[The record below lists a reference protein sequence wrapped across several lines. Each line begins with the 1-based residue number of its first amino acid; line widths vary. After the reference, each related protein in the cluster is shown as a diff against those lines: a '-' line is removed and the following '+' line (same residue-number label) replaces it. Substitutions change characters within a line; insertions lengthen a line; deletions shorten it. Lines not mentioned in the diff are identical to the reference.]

1 MVKISPEIAT
11 FRPQYKETFQATM
24 DIHQMEQKEVPLR
37 LQNNRMNI
45 SDIFFHLSL
54 QYYLIFPSPG
64 GIPLP
69 KTKNKTV
76 LDIASPSIIIFLI
89 ALNRIWLKFDTNNT
103 NNVNKKPKL
112 NREHLCRSI
121 LLTLLWLF
129 FPFANTRK
137 NIPLNKEKGIF
148 SSVFS
153 VKGRPKQI
161 CNKFNCNCYR
171 K

>member
-1 MVKISPEIAT
+1 MKIW
-11 FRPQYKETFQATM
+11 
-24 DIHQMEQKEVPLR
+24 
-37 LQNNRMNI
+37 
-45 SDIFFHLSL
+45 DIFFHLSL
-54 QYYLIFPSPG
+54 RYYLIFPSPG

-69 KTKNKTV
+69 KTMSKTI

-112 NREHLCRSI
+112 NREHLCRSV

-129 FPFANTRK
+129 FLPIPRPRKIPFHWIR
-137 NIPLNKEKGIF
+137 NKEKGIF
-148 SSVFS
+148 SIFS
-153 VKGRPKQI
+153 LKGRPKQI

-171 K
+171 KLEYLYLVQFLSFFWIPHKSNDSISWTIG